1 MVISIQSQLRNS
13 IPRPKMILNIVRRSA
28 TLIFLGLVIN
38 SIGNNDL
45 RTFRIPGVLQRFGFA
60 YLIVG
65 IMQAI
70 FAHRELP
77 SLSEQHLAE
86 NTIPWWWPARDI
98 KVHYFTNNSE
108 TLKFIYSEKA
118 TKIWRILKK
127 ILTYSVASNR
137 IWRFCHIF
145 LALSEN
151 INFDNVFRLHY
162 LILGGTACFLFL
174 FLSCKIYMK
183 NIWEISGQGMFD
195 A

>member
-1 MVISIQSQLRNS
+1 MQKTKTNTSSNKLGLEYLDIVFWDFIFSARWNGLTVADLVFPWFMWIMGVSMVISIQSQLRNS
-13 IPRPKMILNIVRRSA
+13 ISRPKMILNIVRRSA

-70 FAHRELP
+70 CAHRELP

-98 KVHYFTNNSE
+98 KVHY
-108 TLKFIYSEKA
+108 YSEKA
-118 TKIWRILKK
+118 TKI
-127 ILTYSVASNR
+127 
-137 IWRFCHIF
+137 
-145 LALSEN
+145 
-151 INFDNVFRLHY
+151 
-162 LILGGTACFLFL
+162 
-174 FLSCKIYMK
+174 
-183 NIWEISGQGMFD
+183 
-195 A
+195 

>member
-1 MVISIQSQLRNS
+1 MADLVFPWFMWIMGVSMVISIQSQLRNS
-13 IPRPKMILNIVRRSA
+13 ISRPKMILNIVRRSA

-77 SLSEQHLAE
+77 SLSEQNLAE

-98 KVHYFTNNSE
+98 KVHYFALNSE
-108 TLKFIYSEKA
+108 TL
-118 TKIWRILKK
+118 
-127 ILTYSVASNR
+127 
-137 IWRFCHIF
+137 
-145 LALSEN
+145 
-151 INFDNVFRLHY
+151 
-162 LILGGTACFLFL
+162 
-174 FLSCKIYMK
+174 
-183 NIWEISGQGMFD
+183 
-195 A
+195 

>member
-1 MVISIQSQLRNS
+1 MKYLEIVIWDFIFSAKWNGLTVADLVFPWFMWIMGVSMVISIQSQLRNS

-118 TKIWRILKK
+118 TKI
-127 ILTYSVASNR
+127 
-137 IWRFCHIF
+137 
-145 LALSEN
+145 
-151 INFDNVFRLHY
+151 
-162 LILGGTACFLFL
+162 
-174 FLSCKIYMK
+174 
-183 NIWEISGQGMFD
+183 
-195 A
+195 